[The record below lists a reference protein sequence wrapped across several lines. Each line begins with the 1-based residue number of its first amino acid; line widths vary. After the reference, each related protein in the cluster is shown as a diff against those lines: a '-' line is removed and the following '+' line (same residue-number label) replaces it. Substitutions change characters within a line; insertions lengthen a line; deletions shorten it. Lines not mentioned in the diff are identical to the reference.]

1 MKKSLLLIICAILV
15 ASASAAGGADKDKD
29 EMPRYPRS
37 TARGYFG
44 MVEVGEGFVTNSSGI
59 YHTSL
64 HVINGYRI
72 FPQLSVGLG
81 VGLKMFHG
89 DRPAV
94 LKDLGED
101 YLHNGKTEV
110 SLPLFFHIRTDILKN
125 AKSTPY
131 IALNAGYYFPL
142 NKGFFRG
149 YLVEPTI
156 GIGFGTGKNGNQFNV
171 GVGYQIHE
179 VRYRAHPAGAG
190 GYILRSKWVEK
201 RDMHGAISIMLGFM
215 W

>member
-1 MKKSLLLIICAILV
+1 MSFKFFPILQTLERKAVFLREKRKRKKESFCSFRFQNAARFVFAII
-15 ASASAAGGADKDKD
+15 
-29 EMPRYPRS
+29 
-37 TARGYFG
+37 
-44 MVEVGEGFVTNSSGI
+44 
-59 YHTSL
+59 
-64 HVINGYRI
+64 
-72 FPQLSVGLG
+72 
-81 VGLKMFHG
+81 
-89 DRPAV
+89 V

-131 IALNAGYYFPL
+131 IALNAGYNFPL

-171 GVGYQIHE
+171 GVGYQVHE

>member
-1 MKKSLLLIICAILV
+1 MKKPLLLIVCAILV
-15 ASASAAGGADKDKD
+15 ASASAADKNK
-29 EMPRYPRS
+29 EEIPSSPRS
-37 TARGYFG
+37 TKRGYFG
-44 MVEVGEGFVTNSSGI
+44 MVEAGEGFVMSTDGV
-59 YHTSL
+59 YRTSL

-89 DRPAV
+89 GRPAV
-94 LKDLGED
+94 LEGLHDDDL
-101 YLHNGKTEV
+101 HSGKTEV

-131 IALNAGYYFPL
+131 IALNAGYNFPL

-156 GIGFGTGKNGNQFNV
+156 GIGFGTGRNGNQFNV
-171 GVGYQIHE
+171 GVGYQVHE
-179 VRYRAHPAGAG
+179 VIYRAHPAGAG